1 MLRVLDP
8 LEVLELLLGVSVVH
22 LVSGEGL
29 LEHKVIGFKYTKH
42 IKQPSNIWHSSGMYL
57 EGSVLIWPLLP
68 DLLVDVLDQ
77 LCSGWWLGTW
87 LGLQLTV
94 LGQYTSPLHIDIMSF
109 LVNLIKTVSVKV

>member
-94 LGQYTSPLHIDIMSF
+94 LGAVHLSSPHRYHELFSQP
-109 LVNLIKTVSVKV
+109 N